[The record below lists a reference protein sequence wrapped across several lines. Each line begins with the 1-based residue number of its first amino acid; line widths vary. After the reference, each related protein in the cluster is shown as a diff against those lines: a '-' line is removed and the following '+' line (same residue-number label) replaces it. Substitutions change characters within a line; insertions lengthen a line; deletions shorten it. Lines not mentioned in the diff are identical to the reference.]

1 MPEPRL
7 GAADAED
14 ALVDYDRTITPGPAR
29 AALRNP
35 TFRRLYWG
43 AFGSNVGSWM
53 QNAVLGA
60 FALQLTDSA
69 GFVGLIVF
77 AQLGPLLVFSL
88 IGGALADVLD
98 RRRLLIAVA
107 VEQLVMSGVLT
118 WLTIGG
124 DPNKTALV
132 LVVFAIGV
140 GQAIHAPT
148 YSAALPALVDR
159 EDLAGAIALNSAQM
173 NASRVIGP
181 AIGGV
186 IYAAAG
192 VSWVFAVNT
201 ATYLIVIGVLYV
213 IRLPAVAKD
222 PDEPKGLRRL
232 LGGIVE
238 ARRNPTIRRVLLTM
252 ALFSLLCL
260 PFVTQM
266 AVIAERNLGIDGR
279 SAAFGLFYSC
289 LGAGA
294 VIGSLSIGTVF
305 ADFSKRRLVRRG
317 LGLFS
322 VSVATLALI
331 REPLLAY
338 AVTVVVG
345 VAYFGT
351 VTSLSTVLQEQLDD
365 RVRGRVLA
373 LWVMCFGGTV
383 PIGGLIAGPVID
395 ATSVTAVML
404 FSAVMAALLG
414 LYAYLFTS
422 EPSGRRARRV
432 ASGLEQPLG
441 EAFQPGHPAGLDQDG
456 IIGPQRA

>member
-14 ALVDYDRTITPGPAR
+14 ALVDADRTIAPGTAR
-29 AALRNP
+29 AALAHP

-53 QNAVLGA
+53 QNAILGA

-69 GFVGLIVF
+69 SFVGLIVF

-88 IGGALADVLD
+88 IGGVLADVLD
-98 RRRLLIAVA
+98 RRRLLIVVA
-107 VEQLVMSGVLT
+107 VEQLVMSAALT
-118 WLTIGG
+118 WLTVGD
-124 DPNKTALV
+124 DPNTTALV
-132 LVVFAIGV
+132 LVVLAIGV

-159 EDLAGAIALNSAQM
+159 RDLPGAISLNSAQM

-186 IYAAAG
+186 LYAAVG

-201 ATYLIVIGVLYV
+201 ATYLIVIGVLVV
-213 IRLPAVAKD
+213 IRLPRVDKD
-222 PDEPKGLRRL
+222 PEEPKGMRRL
-232 LGGIVE
+232 LGGIVV
-238 ARRNPTIRRVLLTM
+238 ARQDRTIRRVLLTM

-279 SAAFGLFYSC
+279 SAAFGLFYAC
-289 LGAGA
+289 LGTGA

-305 ADFSKRRLVRRG
+305 AGHSKRRLVRQG
-317 LGLFS
+317 LALFA
-322 VSVATLALI
+322 VTVATLALI
-331 REPLLAY
+331 RTPALAFP
-338 AVTVVVG
+338 VTVVVG
-345 VAYFGT
+345 IAYFGT

-383 PIGGLIAGPVID
+383 PIGGLIAGPVIE
-395 ATSVTAVML
+395 ATSVTTVML
-404 FSAVMAALLG
+404 FSAGMAALLG

-422 EPSGRRARRV
+422 EPSGLRARGTR
-432 ASGLEQPLG
+432 SGLEEPLG
-441 EAFQPGHPAGLDQDG
+441 
-456 IIGPQRA
+456 